1 MAGNGSECAAHVPA
15 IFVPKTPVSS
25 CFTENPWKPGERMY
39 LTGDQMDK
47 GTKKSWRKRVV
58 RAIKAV
64 AIAAF
69 MVAAIVAGSAP
80 VFASG
85 GAGVVTG
92 INTLKDTLITII
104 QAVGVVVIVW
114 GVFELGKAFTQHD
127 SASKIQAMGPII
139 GGAIMVAASIVVS
152 LFV

>member
-1 MAGNGSECAAHVPA
+1 
-15 IFVPKTPVSS
+15 
-25 CFTENPWKPGERMY
+25 
-39 LTGDQMDK
+39 MDK

>member
-1 MAGNGSECAAHVPA
+1 MNKGMKRN
-15 IFVPKTPVSS
+15 
-25 CFTENPWKPGERMY
+25 WK
-39 LTGDQMDK
+39 
-47 GTKKSWRKRVV
+47 RKL
-58 RAIKAV
+58 KA
-64 AIAAF
+64 
-69 MVAAIVAGSAP
+69 AGSAAAA
-80 VFASG
+80 VAALAMVLLAGTDIVLASG
-85 GAGVVTG
+85 GAGVVAG

-104 QAVGVVVIVW
+104 QAIGVVVIVW

>member
-1 MAGNGSECAAHVPA
+1 MNNGMKREWKRKLKAAGS
-15 IFVPKTPVSS
+15 
-25 CFTENPWKPGERMY
+25 
-39 LTGDQMDK
+39 
-47 GTKKSWRKRVV
+47 
-58 RAIKAV
+58 
-64 AIAAF
+64 
-69 MVAAIVAGSAP
+69 VAAALAALAAVLLAGTDIVL
-80 VFASG
+80 ASGG

-104 QAVGVVVIVW
+104 QAIGVVVIVW

>member
-1 MAGNGSECAAHVPA
+1 MFYGKSV
-15 IFVPKTPVSS
+15 
-25 CFTENPWKPGERMY
+25 ERR
-39 LTGDQMDK
+39 GIKMDK
-47 GTKKSWRKRVV
+47 GMKKGWQKKAV
-58 RAIKAV
+58 RAVKAA
-64 AIAAF
+64 AIAVLMATVIF
-69 MVAAIVAGSAP
+69 VGPAL

>member
-1 MAGNGSECAAHVPA
+1 MDNRGMR
-15 IFVPKTPVSS
+15 KD
-25 CFTENPWKPGERMY
+25 WK
-39 LTGDQMDK
+39 K
-47 GTKKSWRKRVV
+47 VV
-58 RAIKAV
+58 GFIKAV
-64 AIAAF
+64 TIATF
-69 MVAAIVAGSAP
+69 MTAAIFAGSAP

>member
-1 MAGNGSECAAHVPA
+1 MDNRGMR
-15 IFVPKTPVSS
+15 KD
-25 CFTENPWKPGERMY
+25 WK
-39 LTGDQMDK
+39 K
-47 GTKKSWRKRVV
+47 VV
-58 RAIKAV
+58 GFIKAV
-64 AIAAF
+64 TIATF
-69 MVAAIVAGSAP
+69 MTAAIFAGSAP
-80 VFASG
+80 VFASGGG

>member
-1 MAGNGSECAAHVPA
+1 M
-15 IFVPKTPVSS
+15 KRD
-25 CFTENPWKPGERMY
+25 WK
-39 LTGDQMDK
+39 
-47 GTKKSWRKRVV
+47 RKL
-58 RAIKAV
+58 KA
-64 AIAAF
+64 
-69 MVAAIVAGSAP
+69 AGSAAAALAAALL
-80 VFASG
+80 VGADTVLASG

-104 QAVGVVVIVW
+104 QAIGVVVIVW

>member
-1 MAGNGSECAAHVPA
+1 MNKGMKRDWKRKLKAAGS
-15 IFVPKTPVSS
+15 
-25 CFTENPWKPGERMY
+25 
-39 LTGDQMDK
+39 
-47 GTKKSWRKRVV
+47 
-58 RAIKAV
+58 
-64 AIAAF
+64 IAAV
-69 MVAAIVAGSAP
+69 VAALAMVLLAGTDIVL
-80 VFASG
+80 ASG

-104 QAVGVVVIVW
+104 QAIGVVVIVW

>member
-1 MAGNGSECAAHVPA
+1 
-15 IFVPKTPVSS
+15 
-25 CFTENPWKPGERMY
+25 
-39 LTGDQMDK
+39 MDK
-47 GTKKSWRKRVV
+47 GMKKGWQKKAV
-58 RAIKAV
+58 RAVKAA
-64 AIAAF
+64 AIAVLMATVIF
-69 MVAAIVAGSAP
+69 VGPAL

-127 SASKIQAMGPII
+127 SASKIQAMGPLI
-139 GGAIMVAASIVVS
+139 GGSIMVAAGIIVT
-152 LFV
+152 LFT